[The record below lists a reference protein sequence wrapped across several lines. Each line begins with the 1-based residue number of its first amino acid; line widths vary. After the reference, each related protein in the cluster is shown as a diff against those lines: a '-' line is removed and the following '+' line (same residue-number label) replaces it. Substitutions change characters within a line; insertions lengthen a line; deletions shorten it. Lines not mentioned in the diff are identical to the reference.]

1 MVNHGEMRAEFDPQR
16 LLVLQDEDTVR
27 LNLPPLPVDGRAEP
41 LHLHLDL
48 NVESVEL
55 AIERLVELR
64 KQMKPAPA

>member
-1 MVNHGEMRAEFDPQR
+1 MAHNKSRDLSLELAAHFIVP
-16 LLVLQDEDTVR
+16 
-27 LNLPPLPVDGRAEP
+27 LPPLPVDGRAEP
-41 LHLHLDL
+41 LNIHLDL

>member
-1 MVNHGEMRAEFDPQR
+1 LP
-16 LLVLQDEDTVR
+16 LTSSWP
-27 LNLPPLPVDGRAEP
+27 LPPLPVDGRAEP
-41 LHLHLDL
+41 LNIHLDL